1 MKLTDILQFNL
12 DTYNNTTFKEL
23 AVFWIVS
30 LDVRAGTE
38 VITDAVLAT
47 LNTGQTHAKAV
58 EADTK

>member
-1 MKLTDILQFNL
+1 MTKKILTA
-12 DTYNNTTFKEL
+12 FKEL

-38 VITDAVLAT
+38 VISGTVLTT
-47 LNTGQTHAKAV
+47 LHTGETHAKAV